1 MCHIKTALII
11 QTISYKNLGMVCIGW
26 KLFKKSNNFNLYKY
40 AKKSRIT
47 I

>member
-1 MCHIKTALII
+1 MCHIKTVW
-11 QTISYKNLGMVCIGW
+11 VCIGW
-26 KLFKKSNNFNLYKY
+26 KLFKKSNNFNLYMY